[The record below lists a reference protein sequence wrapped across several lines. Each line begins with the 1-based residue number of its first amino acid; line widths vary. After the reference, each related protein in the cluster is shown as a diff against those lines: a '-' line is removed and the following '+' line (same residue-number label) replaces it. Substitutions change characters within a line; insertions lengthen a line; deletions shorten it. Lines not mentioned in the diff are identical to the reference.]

1 MSSNI
6 VPPISDG
13 QPITYEFLN
22 QVVSAV
28 NKLGKTESGESNQD
42 IEFRGVSYALN
53 KKDSVLVVMG
63 KFSMEFG
70 SLANVSS
77 STARKTIK
85 FNGNFKQ
92 PPLVFLSAVDE
103 SADKQAD
110 TSYVSLIATDISK
123 SAFTCR
129 ARRTLSGKSA
139 QKKDELV
146 INFLAVG
153 PAPS

>member
-42 IEFRGVSYALN
+42 VEFRGVGYSLN
-53 KKDSVLVVMG
+53 KRDSILVVVG
-63 KFSMEFG
+63 KFSLSFD
-70 SLANVSS
+70 SLSDITT
-77 STARKTIK
+77 STRKKTLS
-85 FNGNFKQ
+85 FNSNFKQ

-103 SADKQAD
+103 SAEKQDD

-129 ARRTLSGKSA
+129 ARRTLSGKKA
-139 QKKDELV
+139 QSGDKLV
-146 INFLAVG
+146 VNFLAVG